1 MLSTGSIR
9 LRGPRVYL
17 SGRALGLLGVGA
29 CLVVVVV
36 RVWEYIKDLGLTRA
50 CCSC

>member
-9 LRGPRVYL
+9 LRGPQVYL
-17 SGRALGLLGVGA
+17 SGALGLLGVGA

-36 RVWEYIKDLGLTRA
+36 RVWEYIKDVLGA
-50 CCSC
+50 Y